1 MVLASWNDCQR
12 ETYIQVEYE
21 AGRKFRLSNDKKE
34 NPMFRKILPII
45 LILALVQTACIFP
58 INLRVTQKTG
68 PTITDEINVPLP
80 TDTVQTVDLSL
91 KFGAGI
97 LKLHP
102 SAGALVSGTATY
114 NVSDFKPTVTL
125 NASSVRIEQGNLRL
139 TGIPDISKIKNE
151 WDLALGN
158 IPLALTIDAG
168 AYQAEF
174 EFGGLALTNLTISD
188 GAADTKLNF
197 ASPNLTEM
205 SLLSYSTG
213 ASNVSLT
220 GLGNAN
226 FASLEFKSGA
236 GNYTLDFSGQLQRNG
251 SVHVETGVSNIT
263 LVIPSGIPV
272 QITVDGGLSNV
283 THDSS
288 WAKNGNVYSQ
298 AGTGPQLTFV
308 VEIGAGNLTITR

>member
-1 MVLASWNDCQR
+1 
-12 ETYIQVEYE
+12 
-21 AGRKFRLSNDKKE
+21 
-34 NPMFRKILPII
+34 MFRKLMPII
-45 LILALVQTACIFP
+45 LILTLILTACSFNISLP
-58 INLRVTQKTG
+58 ITQPAG
-68 PTITDEINVPLP
+68 PDTTDEINVPLP
-80 TDTVQTVDLSL
+80 ADATQTVDLSL
-91 KFGAGI
+91 KFGAGT

-102 SAGALVSGTATY
+102 GAGALVSGTATY
-114 NVSDFKPTVTL
+114 NISDFKPTVTV
-125 NASSVRIEQGNLRL
+125 NGSAVRIEQGNWRL
-139 TGIPDISKIKNE
+139 TGIPDFSNIKNE

-158 IPLALTIDAG
+158 VPLALTIDAG
-168 AYQAEF
+168 AYHAEY
-174 EFGGLALTNLTISD
+174 ELGGLTLTNLTISD

-226 FASLEFKSGA
+226 FASLEFNSGA
-236 GNYTLDFSGQLQRNG
+236 GNYTLDFSGQFQRDG
-251 SVHVETGVSNIT
+251 SVHIGTGISNLT

-272 QITVDGGLSNV
+272 QITVDGSLSNV
-283 THDSS
+283 THDSN

-298 AGTGPQLTFV
+298 TGSGLQLTIV

>member
-1 MVLASWNDCQR
+1 M
-12 ETYIQVEYE
+12 Y
-21 AGRKFRLSNDKKE
+21 RKT
-34 NPMFRKILPII
+34 LPIL
-45 LILALVQTACIFP
+45 LILTLILTACSFHISLP
-58 INLRVTQKTG
+58 ITQRAGPVT
-68 PTITDEINVPLP
+68 TDEINVPLP
-80 TDTVQTVDLSL
+80 IDATQSVNLSL
-91 KFGAGI
+91 AFGAGI

-102 SAGALVSGTATY
+102 GASALVSGTATY
-114 NVSDFKPTVTL
+114 NVSDFKPTVTV
-125 NASSVRIEQGNLRL
+125 NASTVRIQQGNWRL
-139 TGIPDISKIKNE
+139 TGIPDISNIKNE

-158 IPLALTIDAG
+158 LPLALTIDAG
-168 AYQAEF
+168 AYKAEY
-174 EFGGLALTNLTISD
+174 ELGGLALTNLTISD

-197 ASPNLTEM
+197 ASPNLAEM

-226 FASLEFKSGA
+226 FASLEFNSGA
-236 GNYTLDFSGQLQRNG
+236 GNYTLDFSGQFQRNG
-251 SVHVETGVSNIT
+251 SVHIGTGVSNLT

-272 QITVDGGLSNV
+272 QITVEGGLSNV

-298 AGTGPQLTFV
+298 AGTGPQLTVV